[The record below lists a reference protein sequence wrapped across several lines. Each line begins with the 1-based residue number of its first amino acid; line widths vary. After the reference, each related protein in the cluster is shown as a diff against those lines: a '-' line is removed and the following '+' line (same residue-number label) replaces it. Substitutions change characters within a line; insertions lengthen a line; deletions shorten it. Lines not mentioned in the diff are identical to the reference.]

1 MTITSLV
8 DQITYKENKPTVTV
22 LLKTETT
29 KEIRIVMK
37 QGQTMKEHQA
47 PYPIVIE
54 IFEGSIN
61 FGVNNEKKLLNK
73 GDLIALDANIPHD
86 LTCISDCI
94 VRLSLSIYDS
104 VERVKNVNN

>member
-1 MTITSLV
+1 MNIASLV
-8 DQITYKENKPTVTV
+8 DQITYQENKPTVTV
-22 LLKTETT
+22 LFKTETT

-37 QGQTMKEHQA
+37 KGQTMKEHQA

-73 GDLIALDANIPHD
+73 GDLIALNANILHD
-86 LTCISDCI
+86 LTCLSDCI
-94 VRLSLSIYDS
+94 IRLSLSIYDS

>member
-8 DQITYKENKPTVTV
+8 DQITYQENKPTVTV
-22 LLKTETT
+22 LLKTDTT
-29 KEIRIVMK
+29 KELRIVMK

>member
-8 DQITYKENKPTVTV
+8 DNITYHENKPTVTV
-22 LLKTETT
+22 LLKTDTT
-29 KEIRIVMK
+29 KELRIVMK

-61 FGVNNEKKLLNK
+61 FGVNDVKKLLNK
-73 GDLIALDANIPHD
+73 DDLIALDANIPHH
-86 LTCISDCI
+86 LTCMSDCI
-94 VRLSLSIYDS
+94 NRLSLSIYDS

>member
-8 DQITYKENKPTVTV
+8 DNITYQENKPTVNV
-22 LLKTETT
+22 LLKTDTT
-29 KEIRIVMK
+29 KELRIVMK
-37 QGQTMKEHQA
+37 KGQIMKEHQA

-86 LTCISDCI
+86 LTCMSDCI
-94 VRLSLSIYDS
+94 IRLSLSIYDS

>member
-8 DQITYKENKPTVTV
+8 DQITYQENKPTVTV

-73 GDLIALDANIPHD
+73 GDLIALDSNIPHN

-94 VRLSLSIYDS
+94 VRLSLSLYDT

>member
-8 DQITYKENKPTVTV
+8 DQITYQENKPTVTV
-22 LLKTETT
+22 LLKTDTT
-29 KEIRIVMK
+29 KELRIVMK
-37 QGQTMKEHQA
+37 KGQTMKEHQA

-61 FGVNNEKKLLNK
+61 FDVNNEKKLLNK

-86 LTCISDCI
+86 LTCMSDCI
-94 VRLSLSIYDS
+94 IRLSLSIYDS